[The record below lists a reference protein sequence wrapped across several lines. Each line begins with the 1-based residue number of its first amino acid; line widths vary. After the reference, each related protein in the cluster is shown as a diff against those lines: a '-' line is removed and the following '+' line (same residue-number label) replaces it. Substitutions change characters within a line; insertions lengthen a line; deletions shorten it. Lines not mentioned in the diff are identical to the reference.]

1 MTFGQTSSHVDA
13 KSLIGSAHEEEIGQ
27 DEILPF
33 GGEELL
39 TDNDFPPML

>member
-1 MTFGQTSSHVDA
+1 MTFGQMSSLGAA
-13 KSLIGSAHEEEIGQ
+13 KSLIASAQEEEIGR